1 MVERHWRFLRAEPD
15 SGLVNLADD
24 PRLSLLAACVANQ
37 CTYAGFGRQGVID
50 ARQSACPDCGAPGF
64 NTGMGVWVF
73 TCGAERLSDGDPAEP
88 CPKAKPG

>member
-1 MVERHWRFLRAEPD
+1 VVERRWRFLRAGPD

-24 PRLSLLAACVANQ
+24 PRLALLAACVANQ
-37 CTYAGFGRQGVID
+37 HTYGGFRDVID
-50 ARQSACPDCGAPGF
+50 ARQSACPDCAAPGF

-88 CPKAKPG
+88 CPKATGP